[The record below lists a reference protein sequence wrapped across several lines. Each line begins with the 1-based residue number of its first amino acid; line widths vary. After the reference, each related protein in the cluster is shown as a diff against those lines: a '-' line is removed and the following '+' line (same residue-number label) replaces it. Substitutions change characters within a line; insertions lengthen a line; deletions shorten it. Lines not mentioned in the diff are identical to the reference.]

1 MGSTDVVLTDTS
13 PYGSRA
19 VTVEQDGASSVAYLR
34 DGGGGIHGAVWLAN
48 HGPAPSYA
56 TAGPEGPWR
65 SPVMPVAHT
74 RVPEGTAPIT
84 AGELEVLWFEEG
96 DGAALYRNGE
106 LLAVIPGWSDLE
118 HGMPGYARD
127 AVGES
132 PLAWSLQ
139 EALEGLAPR
148 IAKARSYW
156 EWRGGDSAW
165 PSFQQFVMSH
175 LDVRVGGAGRY
186 WDLGADHLPT
196 VGVTERPKDGYT
208 VLSTVG
214 MSCQRMPTVEQ
225 YIERPDTYARVE
237 LAVATRGEPTDA
249 ARLFLWLAR
258 YPWRSVT
265 WLGHGHT
272 ARWYD
277 EPASFPLGAGYDGVL
292 MLDTVPGLPDL
303 SGFAFSGDEV
313 RWLWLVPVTEQEL
326 QHVAEH
332 GHQRLTLAGRIP

>member
-1 MGSTDVVLTDTS
+1 MGTTDVVLTDTS

-19 VTVEQDGASSVAYLR
+19 VTVEYDGVSSVAYLR
-34 DGGGGIHGAVWLAN
+34 DAEGGIHGAVWLAN
-48 HGPAPSYA
+48 HVQAPSSVDLGRVGTGQA
-56 TAGPEGPWR
+56 
-65 SPVMPVAHT
+65 PVMPVANT
-74 RVPEGTAPIT
+74 RSPEGTPPFT

-118 HGMPGYARD
+118 RGMPGYARD

-132 PLAWSLQ
+132 PFAWSLQ

-156 EWRGGDSAW
+156 EWRDGDGAW

-175 LDVRVGGAGRY
+175 LDARVGPAARY
-186 WDLGADHLPT
+186 WDIGGDRLPT
-196 VGVTERPKDGYT
+196 VGITERPRNGYT
-208 VLSTVG
+208 MLSTVG

-225 YIERPDTYARVE
+225 YIERPDTYARIE
-237 LAVATRGEPTDA
+237 LAIATRGEATEA
-249 ARLFLWLAR
+249 AQLFLWLAR
-258 YPWRSVT
+258 YPWHSVT

-272 ARWYD
+272 ARWYR
-277 EPASFPLGAGYDGVL
+277 EPASFPLGPGYHGVL

-303 SGFAFSGDEV
+303 SGFALGGDEV
-313 RWLWLVPVTEQEL
+313 RWLWLVPVTDQEL
-326 QHVAEH
+326 QIAAEQ
-332 GHQRLTLAGRIP
+332 GHQALSLSGRIP